1 MALTKVDDR
10 GLTTP
15 IDLQDDE
22 KIRLGTGNDLEIY
35 GVASDGTAAII
46 NHANGDL
53 LIKHGSDKQLISR
66 DDGSV
71 ELYYDDS
78 KKLETISTG
87 ATVTGSLGIGTTSPA
102 RLLHQ
107 HLSSSAANYHLF
119 TNDTTGSNATDGLLL
134 GINSSEEA
142 IIWNYENTDM
152 RIATNNS
159 DRLIIKANGNIE
171 IPADD
176 KKLQIGASQDFEIY
190 HDGTYNI
197 IKSANNHN
205 IELKIGSN
213 TVIKAGGGGEAQLL
227 YNGSKKLETTT
238 NGITASGT
246 QHIFTSGTSGDCELI
261 IQADSDNSNEED
273 NPRIVFKQDGSGTSN
288 SIGVNHPNN
297 ADQNDLYIANGNLNG
312 DIGFWTG
319 FDSNNQNNYAAAT
332 QRLNITTDG
341 HVQIPA
347 DNKKLEMGA
356 GQDFEIYFNGSQAV
370 VNSGANNLLL
380 LSNITQIATPAGSKY
395 FKGQSGVAELYYS
408 DSSKLATSS
417 TGVTV
422 TGNLGINVASPDSP
436 LEVGG
441 TGPSLATIHH
451 TDGGTNDEA
460 RLMLGALSS
469 NPPDQRGAGIS
480 AKNKGAGHDLEIQTS
495 STHSAGPSTKMIVT
509 AGGDTLP
516 AADSAHNLGANAIR
530 WANVYADTYYGDGSN
545 LTGMFVTGMIML
557 WSGAS
562 NAIPTGWV
570 LCNGSNS
577 TPDLRDR
584 FVVGAGGNYSV
595 GATGGADTVTLSI
608 NEIPSHNHN
617 LLYNSGS
624 FGGSSGAVTPRGT
637 NTPTTPGLTDR
648 ISSTGG
654 GAAHENRPPYYAL
667 CYIMKT

>member
-22 KIRLGTGNDLEIY
+22 KIRLGTGNDLEMY

-66 DDGSV
+66 DDGAI
-71 ELYYDDS
+71 ELYHDDS
-78 KKLETISTG
+78 L
-87 ATVTGSLGIGTTSPA
+87 
-102 RLLHQ
+102 
-107 HLSSSAANYHLF
+107 
-119 TNDTTGSNATDGLLL
+119 
-134 GINSSEEA
+134 
-142 IIWNYENTDM
+142 
-152 RIATNNS
+152 RIATASGGNTLHGAQQNLNGDVKFDNQTNS
-159 DRLIIKANGNIE
+159 GMDLRWDESLNRLHFEQDNMKTVYGT
-171 IPADD
+171 
-176 KKLQIGASQDFEIY
+176 GSDFEIY

-197 IKSANNHN
+197 IKSANSHN

-227 YNGSKKLETTT
+227 YNGNTKLQTTST
-238 NGITASGT
+238 GVSVTEDLNFSGT
-246 QHIFTSGTSGDCELI
+246 NYNGWEWDKSSDHIKLK
-261 IQADSDNSNEED
+261 DNT
-273 NPRIVFKQDGSGTSN
+273 RLLMGSGN
-288 SIGVNHPNN
+288 SDFNMRHDGTYNWLQNQTGYPLLLDGGSGGV
-297 ADQNDLYIANGNLNG
+297 AI
-312 DIGFWTG
+312 I
-319 FDSNNQNNYAAAT
+319 
-332 QRLNITTDG
+332 
-341 HVQIPA
+341 
-347 DNKKLEMGA
+347 
-356 GQDFEIYFNGSQAV
+356 
-370 VNSGANNLLL
+370 SGANYAGGKCAQFFHNGSAILYWDNSEKLR
-380 LSNITQIATPAGSKY
+380 TQSY
-395 FKGQSGVAELYYS
+395 GV
-408 DSSKLATSS
+408 D
-417 TGVTV
+417 V

-480 AKNKGAGHDLEIQTS
+480 ARNKGAGHDLEIQTS

-516 AADSAHNLGANAIR
+516 AADSAHNLGANTIR

-648 ISSTGG
+648 ISNTGG